1 MRLHVIILAAGQGT
15 RMRSSLPKVLHPL
28 AGRPMLAHVLN
39 VAKALAPEAIHVVIG
54 HGAERVREMFAE
66 HAIHWVMQAQQ
77 LGTGHA
83 VLQAM
88 PHVSD
93 DAQVLVLYGDVPLI
107 RASTCQHL
115 LDALQQTDLALLS
128 VDLPDPKGYGRILR
142 DASGRVLGI
151 REDKD
156 CTPEERRIH
165 EGNTGLMAAKAI
177 PLRQWLGALSANNA
191 QGEYY
196 LTDVVGMAAQEG
208 EVVAQRVA
216 DVHEVSGVNSR
227 AQLAALER
235 VYQAHQARVLMDEGV
250 SLADPARLDVRGR
263 VHAARDVFID
273 VNVVLEGEVHLS
285 PGVRIGAG
293 CVLKDVQLGENVEI
307 RPYSVLE
314 GAKIAA
320 DGIIGP
326 FARIRPGSELAQGVH
341 IGNFV
346 EIKASQVGAG
356 SKVNHL
362 SYVGDSEIG
371 RACNLGAG
379 TITCNY
385 DGANKHRTLIGD
397 DVFVGSATQLVAPV
411 RVGSGATIGAGS
423 TITKDVEADVLALS
437 RAPQVQRKGWQRPRK
452 KV

>member
-1 MRLHVIILAAGQGT
+1 MRLHIIILAAGQGT

-28 AGRPMLAHVLN
+28 AGRPMLAHVLDA
-39 VAKALAPEAIHVVIG
+39 AKALAPEAIHVVIG
-54 HGAERVREMFAE
+54 HGAERVRETFADQ
-66 HAIHWVMQAQQ
+66 AIDWVMQEQQ

-88 PHVSD
+88 PHVPD

-115 LDALQQTDLALLS
+115 IAALQQTDLALLS

-156 CTPEERRIH
+156 CTPEERRIN
-165 EGNTGLMAAKAI
+165 EGNTGLMAAKAA

-196 LTDVVGMAAQEG
+196 LTDVVGMAAQVG
-208 EVVAQRVA
+208 DVVAERVA

-235 VYQAHQARVLMDEGV
+235 VYQALQARVLMDEGV

-314 GAKIAA
+314 GARIAA
-320 DGIIGP
+320 DSIIGP

-411 RVGSGATIGAGS
+411 RVGSGSTIGAGS

-452 KV
+452 KT